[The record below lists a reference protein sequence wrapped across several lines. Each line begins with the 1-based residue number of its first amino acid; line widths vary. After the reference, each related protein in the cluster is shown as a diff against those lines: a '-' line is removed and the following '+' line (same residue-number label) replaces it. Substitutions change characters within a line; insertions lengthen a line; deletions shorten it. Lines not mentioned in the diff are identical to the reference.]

1 MNLNKVFLAGN
12 LTRDPEIR
20 NLPSGQPVA
29 SFGLA
34 TNRFFTDK
42 SGQKQQSVEYHN
54 VVLFGKLAET
64 AKSFLNKG
72 SLVLI
77 EGRLQTRTWDDQQS
91 GAKRSKTEI
100 IGERIQL
107 GPRTSQSPN
116 QSNNSQSDNSS
127 EDIPVIEDNSNF
139 SKKDKK
145 EEEEEEIDVNDIP
158 L

>member
-42 SGQKQQSVEYHN
+42 NGQKQQNVEFHN

-72 SLVLI
+72 SLVLV

-91 GAKRSKTEI
+91 GAKKSKTEI
-100 IGERIQL
+100 IGERVQF
-107 GPRTSQSPN
+107 GPRTSQN
-116 QSNNSQSDNSS
+116 QSNNPQPKDSS
-127 EDIPVIEDNSNF
+127 EDIPVIEDNDF
-139 SKKDKK
+139 SPKNKKKD
-145 EEEEEEIDVNDIP
+145 EEEEEIDVNDIP